1 MSFISRLALQL
12 TLLFV
17 LLLGSIAATGFGAR
31 ILQASAVDLPSGSSL
46 HLARA
51 SAATAGSETQAL

>member
-1 MSFISRLALQL
+1 MSFTSRLALQL

-31 ILQASAVDLPSGSSL
+31 VLQASAVDLSSGSSL
-46 HLARA
+46 HKA
-51 SAATAGSETQAL
+51 SASTATVGSEAQTL